1 MATTTTRS
9 HSLHGVEGHGT
20 LGAAV
25 QTSALCDRGGTTV
38 SCRGVAKTYVV
49 RERAG
54 LLRRGVRWEIAA
66 LRGIDLEI
74 ARGAFV
80 GLLGRNGAG
89 KTTLLKIVATLLLPT
104 TGEVEVDGIDAWRE
118 PTKVGARLLRAP
130 GPPPRPRGVLTLGHA
145 ANCRAP
151 ERRASP
157 PSPQEQ
163 RSPSLRSMIDT
174 ARLARL
180 REILGSEGR
189 MINLPSDRTTVFVG
203 DTHGDREATER
214 ALEQFPPDEHA
225 LVFLGDYV
233 DRGPDSLGN
242 LALLVEAKL
251 AHPDHVHLLM
261 GNHEGWMVQRFSPA
275 DFWEKLSP
283 SEAKALGE
291 ALAALPLAAHHPAG
305 VLALHGALPDV
316 EGLDDLGRVRLG
328 SPEWRAITW
337 GDWVDRPGYAFGSGW
352 SGRPAFGR
360 DYFAEVAN
368 RLGIAVL
375 VRSHQPGAPTFLYGD
390 RCLTLF
396 ATKAYGGTTRRVAV
410 LPPGR
415 VPRTA
420 RDLDLV
426 AI

>member
-1 MATTTTRS
+1 MF
-9 HSLHGVEGHGT
+9 
-20 LGAAV
+20 
-25 QTSALCDRGGTTV
+25 
-38 SCRGVAKTYVV
+38 
-49 RERAG
+49 
-54 LLRRGVRWEIAA
+54 RR
-66 LRGIDLEI
+66 
-74 ARGAFV
+74 
-80 GLLGRNGAG
+80 
-89 KTTLLKIVATLLLPT
+89 
-104 TGEVEVDGIDAWRE
+104 
-118 PTKVGARLLRAP
+118 
-130 GPPPRPRGVLTLGHA
+130 
-145 ANCRAP
+145 
-151 ERRASP
+151 
-157 PSPQEQ
+157 
-163 RSPSLRSMIDT
+163 
-174 ARLARL
+174 
-180 REILGSEGR
+180 EGR
-189 MINLPSDRTTVFVG
+189 IVQLPVDRTAVFVG

-214 ALEQFPPDEHA
+214 VLARFPPGEHV

-242 LALLVEAKL
+242 LTLLVEVKL

-261 GNHEGWMVQRFSPA
+261 GNHEAWMVQRFSPA

-283 SEAKALGE
+283 SEAKVLGE
-291 ALAALPLAAHHPAG
+291 TLARLPFAACHPAG

-316 EGLDDLGRVRLG
+316 AKVANIARVCLG

-352 SGRPAFGR
+352 SGRPAFGV
-360 DYFAEVAN
+360 DYFHEVAD
-368 RLGIAVL
+368 RLQIRAL

-396 ATKAYGGTTRRVAV
+396 TTQAYGGTTRSVAV